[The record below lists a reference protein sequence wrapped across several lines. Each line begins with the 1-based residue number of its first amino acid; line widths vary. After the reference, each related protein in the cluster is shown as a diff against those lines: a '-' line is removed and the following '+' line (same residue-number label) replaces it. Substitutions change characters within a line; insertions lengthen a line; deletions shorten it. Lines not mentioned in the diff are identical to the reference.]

1 MMKLRILK
9 HYGPGL
15 VMQMLTRNTLTV
27 PIDGTS
33 YRVPNDNSEAYHLLN
48 STQKLR
54 NLVAAIPPDANR
66 IVDLG
71 ANVGLFALLAA
82 RAFPEADISCY
93 EADPRLAAL
102 AAQNT
107 PENVTVHS
115 VAVTKS
121 GGDVTFYRSTAS
133 HQVGSL
139 HKSAV
144 ETFTQ
149 AEEITVPS
157 IPVPEAVSGPIDFL
171 KVDIQGAEWGLFKD
185 FDFSQIRTAAFEISF
200 IDPGALEMLDK
211 LRTTFSRCEII
222 NPVHAG
228 ADMVFTR
235 P

>member
-1 MMKLRILK
+1 MNILRILK
-9 HYGPGL
+9 HYGPDL
-15 VMQMLTRNTLTV
+15 ALQMLTRDALTV

-54 NLVAAIPPDANR
+54 NLVATIPPDATR

-82 RAFPEADISCY
+82 RAFPNAEITCY

-102 AAQNT
+102 ASENT
-107 PENVTVHS
+107 PDNVLVHPL
-115 VAVTKS
+115 AVTS
-121 GGDVTFYRSTAS
+121 EGGDVTFYRSNAS

-144 ETFTQ
+144 EAFAQ
-149 AEEITVPS
+149 ATEITVPS
-157 IPVPEAVSGPIDFL
+157 VPVLDVVSGHIDFL
-171 KVDIQGAEWGLFKD
+171 KVDIQGAEWELFKD
-185 FDFSQIRTAAFEISF
+185 FDFSQVRAAAFEISF
-200 IDPGALEMLDK
+200 LDPGALEMLDK
-211 LRTTFSRCEII
+211 LRSSFPHYRAV

-235 P
+235 